1 MLLHMC
7 IDVSNPCNRCF
18 RHLEVVIVLS
28 VPVDTFILVSAAL

>member
-18 RHLEVVIVLS
+18 RHLQVFFALS
-28 VPVDTFILVSAAL
+28 VSHDTFFLVSAVL